1 MSRKQSTS
9 ILLAISTVLF
19 ANAVQATEQEE
30 AGESALS
37 PPLAPPPMTPLA
49 PALPP
54 PAAPDAALRTN
65 SALPPRAPALKHL
78 LPAATTAY
86 PAAAPSART
95 PILMPASSAAPVAQ
109 PSSPPGNPLDAARRL
124 LPAAPAPGDGTPP
137 DAPPDQGNGSAPPS
151 GPGTTLPAISP
162 PAVNRPPLTDPQPVS
177 LPRRSNAPL
186 EPALAWRAK
195 AYKLAQEFPDNKSGD
210 CKAWRV
216 YSSSFD
222 DTMQAL
228 RTACSGAGYKIEAS
242 KGDAGQIAAR
252 PIDPALAKIQIIIAV
267 KSMSF
272 EQTAVLLGLF
282 PDSKAIKQ
290 DTLQDLLNRTDLT
303 LNKKGLL

>member
-19 ANAVQATEQEE
+19 ATAVHATEQEE
-30 AGESALS
+30 AGESAL
-37 PPLAPPPMTPLA
+37 PPLAPPQMTPLA

-54 PAAPDAALRTN
+54 PAAPDAALKTN
-65 SALPPRAPALKHL
+65 SALPPRAPSLKHL

-86 PAAAPSART
+86 PAADPTARAP
-95 PILMPASSAAPVAQ
+95 IMMPANSAVTPAP
-109 PSSPPGNPLDAARRL
+109 PPLNPLDAARRL
-124 LPAAPAPGDGTPP
+124 LPAAPAPGDSSP
-137 DAPPDQGNGSAPPS
+137 DAPPDQGNAGGPPS
-151 GPGTTLPAISP
+151 ALGTPVPAITP
-162 PAVNRPPLTDPQPVS
+162 PAVNRPPLSDPQAVF
-177 LPRRSNAPL
+177 LPRRSNVSL
-186 EPALAWRAK
+186 EPALAWRAR

-216 YSSSFD
+216 YSASFD

-228 RTACSGAGYKIEAS
+228 STACSGAGYKIEAS
-242 KGDAGQIAAR
+242 KGDAGQITAR

-267 KSMSF
+267 KSMSV

-290 DTLQDLLNRTDLT
+290 DALQDLLNRTDLT